1 MEGEG
6 SPLANIPH
14 PALATTQSFDLPK
27 LFESRAY
34 LYFKG
39 QRGGGGPIG
48 HSTLPAFATASSAD
62 AKKMCPS
69 YLSHQFGGFRG
80 KDFLYF
86 DTTLSSQSKNIVI
99 LSRLGVQRVHKDML
113 CNVVQHI
120 GNMKATC

>member
-62 AKKMCPS
+62 AKKCAPHTCRTNLEALEEKIFCTLTPP
-69 YLSHQFGGFRG
+69 YLLKAKTS
-80 KDFLYF
+80 
-86 DTTLSSQSKNIVI
+86 LSLQ
-99 LSRLGVQRVHKDML
+99 D
-113 CNVVQHI
+113 
-120 GNMKATC
+120 